1 MKPLKFITL
10 ALAVTALT
18 ACSSDDSETTPQTPQ
33 TPQPH
38 KERTI
43 SISVSEK
50 PFVTPDGAS
59 VKGLNTRAAIL
70 TTPTLNE
77 FYMTGVYGSTPFTAD
92 KTATKTETGKWKA
105 MTDYW
110 PDTEDMVNWY
120 AYNTANT
127 AETSPFNLTDDEVK
141 RPYLDFTV
149 AEEPVSQLDLLTSK
163 TSDSWA
169 NCGGNLFFEFDHA
182 CAALRFYVKKAK
194 NMADYSMTVSDAW
207 LCNVWKGGEF
217 YLDDNTWTLDEEK
230 GKQNHPLYRD
240 QGQGRTLNL
249 SDTEYQALDSH
260 DDPYLFLIPQS
271 LTTWDAAGNAE
282 GCYIKVTCQ
291 IVRKADNVVVFN
303 GDAYFPFAA
312 TLAKGIQYDVNV
324 NIGKK
329 SLYKSDGTKII
340 ND

>member
-33 TPQPH
+33 PH

-59 VKGLNTRAAIL
+59 VKGINTRAAIL

-194 NMADYSMTVSDAW
+194 NMADYKLLVSDAW

-240 QGQGRTLNL
+240 HGQGRTLNL
-249 SDTEYQALDSH
+249 SDTEFQALDSH

-271 LTTWDAAGNAE
+271 LTAWDTAGNAE
-282 GCYIKVTCQ
+282 GCYIKLTCQ

-303 GDAYFPFAA
+303 GDAYVPFAA

-324 NIGKK
+324 YIGKK
-329 SLYKSDGTKII
+329 FLYKSDGTKII

>member
-1 MKPLKFITL
+1 MKPSKIIIL
-10 ALAVTALT
+10 ALATTALT
-18 ACSSDDSETTPQTPQ
+18 ACSSDDSETTPQSQ
-33 TPQPH
+33 Q
-38 KERTI
+38 KRQI

-50 PFVTPDGAS
+50 PFATPDGAS
-59 VKGLNTRAAIL
+59 VKGLNTRGAIL

-77 FYMTGVYGSTPFTAD
+77 FYMTGVYGTKPYTAD
-92 KTATKTETGKWKA
+92 KTATKTETGKWTA

-110 PDTEDMVNWY
+110 PETDDMVHWY
-120 AYNTANT
+120 AYNTPNT
-127 AETSPFNLTDDEVK
+127 PGTFNLTDADK

-149 AEEPVSQLDLLTSK
+149 KEEPVSQLDLLVSK

-169 NCGGNLFFEFDHA
+169 NCRGNLFFEFDHA

-194 NMADYSMTVSDAW
+194 NMADYSMTVSDAR

-217 YLDDNTWTLDEEK
+217 YLDDNTWILDEEK

-249 SDTEYQALDSH
+249 NDTEYQALDSH

-271 LTTWDAAGNAE
+271 LTAWDATGTAE
-282 GCYIKVTCQ
+282 ECYIKLTCQ

-324 NIGKK
+324 NIGKN